1 MGIIGK
7 AFYNYGLWSARKPV
21 TSIFIGIIVILI
33 GTIGFINK
41 QTTV

>member
-21 TSIFIGIIVILI
+21 TAIFIGIVFIMI
-33 GTIGFINK
+33 GSIGFINS
-41 QTTV
+41 